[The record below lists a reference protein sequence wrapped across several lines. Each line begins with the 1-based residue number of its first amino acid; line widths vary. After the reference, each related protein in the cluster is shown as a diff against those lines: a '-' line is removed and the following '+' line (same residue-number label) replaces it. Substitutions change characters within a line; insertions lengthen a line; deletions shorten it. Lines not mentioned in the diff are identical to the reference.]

1 MFKFRSVL
9 FSLLTMALV
18 ASFAS
23 PGSTAETAQDWSG
36 RGS

>member
-18 ASFAS
+18 ASFGIS
-23 PGSTAETAQDWSG
+23 RVDC
-36 RGS
+36 RN